1 MMSRSTGLIAF
12 LLPIRLSSTTKTILN
27 PACRKAS
34 SSAKTCSLALRRG
47 RRPKVTMM
55 SQNSQVNGQPRE
67 ICKLPNMYR
76 LIFNKSMRGS
86 GNLVTS
92 VFCCCS

>member
-1 MMSRSTGLIAF
+1 
-12 LLPIRLSSTTKTILN
+12 
-27 PACRKAS
+27 
-34 SSAKTCSLALRRG
+34 
-47 RRPKVTMM
+47 MM